1 MSGADELDEAIALAN
16 SGRTRPEPPPAPRLK
31 RIRRIQWSESPDNPQ
46 NAGNNVDPAAE
57 PPNGHPSDQAAGH
70 GGHEGHA
77 NHGGYAGHGGTGS
90 HEGRHERGSSG
101 GHGTGSPGSGTGGP
115 GPLPPG
121 NPGEAPGGARSGPQQ
136 HSPGDPQ
143 DPRRGPQQHP
153 QSQSGDSARKPP
165 PSWSEAVALASS
177 AATALPAENVP
188 LAHALGRTLAAP
200 LRALTDLPP
209 FDTSAMDGWAVSGPG
224 PWEPARAADGTERPG
239 ILAGDRSEP
248 TQLADG
254 EAVRI
259 ATGARIPSGTSAV
272 LRSEAARRTGTRL
285 RTATPPQPGTD
296 IRPRGQECR
305 KGDELLPS
313 GPAVTPAVL
322 GLAAAA
328 GYDELPAV
336 PRPRAEVL
344 VLGDELLHRGLPRDG
359 RIRDALGPMV
369 EPWLTAL
376 GAEVTVTR
384 LLGDDAEALYEAL
397 ATTTADVV
405 VTTGGTAAGPV
416 DHLQPTL
423 RRLDAQLLVHGV
435 RVRPGHPMLL
445 AALGPATAQH
455 SAGKKPRRRFL
466 VGLPGNPL
474 AAISGLV
481 TLAAPLLRAL
491 AGRTEPEPREATLGA
506 EVSGHP
512 HDTRLVPV
520 RYEGSGIR
528 ARIRPLRYAG
538 PAMLRGVASCDA
550 LAVVPPGGG
559 TPGTDVPVLEL
570 PW

>member
-1 MSGADELDEAIALAN
+1 MSDADELDEAIALAN
-16 SGRTRPEPPPAPRLK
+16 SGRIRQDPPPAPRLK
-31 RIRRIQWSESPDNPQ
+31 RIRRIQWSADGTEGPDCTE
-46 NAGNNVDPAAE
+46 GLDGGETSGSAE
-57 PPNGHPSDQAAGH
+57 N
-70 GGHEGHA
+70 
-77 NHGGYAGHGGTGS
+77 
-90 HEGRHERGSSG
+90 
-101 GHGTGSPGSGTGGP
+101 
-115 GPLPPG
+115 
-121 NPGEAPGGARSGPQQ
+121 PGGAHPHEGAAGRDGVPGRAGPAPSGHCSENAPADGTRPPA
-136 HSPGDPQ
+136 STRTGTGTGTGRATATGTSTGTAEDTGTGTAEDTGQ
-143 DPRRGPQQHP
+143 DPHGRGRPRQHP
-153 QSQSGDSARKPP
+153 QERSDDGAEVRAPAAT
-165 PSWSEAVALASS
+165 WSEAVALAAS
-177 AATALPAENVP
+177 AVTALPRETVP

-224 PWEPARAADGTERPG
+224 PWEPARAADGTERPEL
-239 ILAGDRSEP
+239 LAGARAEP
-248 TQLADG
+248 PQLADG

-259 ATGARIPSGTSAV
+259 ATGARVPSGTSAV
-272 LRSEAARRTGTRL
+272 LRREAAERTGARV

-305 KGDELLPS
+305 KGDELLPT
-313 GPAVTPAVL
+313 GTAVTPAVL

-328 GYDELPAV
+328 GYDDLATV

-384 LLGDDAEALYEAL
+384 LLGDDAEALHEAL
-397 ATTTADVV
+397 AGSTADVL
-405 VTTGGTAAGPV
+405 VTTGSTAAGPL
-416 DHLQPTL
+416 DHLRPTL
-423 RRLDAQLLVHGV
+423 RRLDARLLVHGV

-445 AALGPATAQH
+445 AVLAPGDRQR
-455 SAGKKPRRRFL
+455 AGGQPRHRYL

-474 AAISGLV
+474 AALSGLV

-491 AGRTEPEPREATLGA
+491 AGRTAPAPREATLGA

-520 RYEGSGIR
+520 RCEGSGLR

-559 TPGTDVPVLEL
+559 APGTDVPVLDL

>member
-1 MSGADELDEAIALAN
+1 MSDADELDEAIALAN
-16 SGRTRPEPPPAPRLK
+16 SGRIRQDPPPAPRLK
-31 RIRRIQWSESPDNPQ
+31 RIRRIQWSADGTEGPDN
-46 NAGNNVDPAAE
+46 
-57 PPNGHPSDQAAGH
+57 
-70 GGHEGHA
+70 
-77 NHGGYAGHGGTGS
+77 GGT
-90 HEGRHERGSSG
+90 
-101 GHGTGSPGSGTGGP
+101 PGSAE
-115 GPLPPG
+115 
-121 NPGEAPGGARSGPQQ
+121 NPGGARPAPGEAGRGTVPGGAHPSEGAAAGGGR
-136 HSPGDPQ
+136 PGDGG
-143 DPRRGPQQHP
+143 RGPAGHPGNTSADGDRQPTGTGTGTSTGTGTGTGTAEVAEGTGGDPHGRGQPRQHP
-153 QSQSGDSARKPP
+153 QDRTGAAARQPAVT
-165 PSWSEAVALASS
+165 WSEAVALASS
-177 AATALPAENVP
+177 AAIALPRETVP

-239 ILAGDRSEP
+239 LLAGARAEP
-248 TQLADG
+248 PQLADG

-259 ATGARIPSGTSAV
+259 ATGARVPSGTSAV
-272 LRSEAARRTGTRL
+272 LRREAAQHTGARV

-305 KGDELLPS
+305 TGDELLPA
-313 GPAVTPAVL
+313 GAAVTPVVL

-328 GYDELPAV
+328 GYDDLATV

-344 VLGDELLHRGLPRDG
+344 VLGDELLHRGLPREG

-384 LLGDDAEALYEAL
+384 LLGDDAEALHEAL
-397 ATTTADVV
+397 AGSTADVL
-405 VTTGGTAAGPV
+405 VTTGSTAAGPL
-416 DHLQPTL
+416 DHLRPTL
-423 RRLDAQLLVHGV
+423 RRLDARLLVHGV

-445 AALGPATAQH
+445 AALGPGDRQSTGGQ
-455 SAGKKPRRRFL
+455 PRHRCL

-474 AAISGLV
+474 AALSGLV

-491 AGRTEPEPREATLGA
+491 AGRAAPEPREATLGA

-520 RYEGSGIR
+520 RCEGSGLR

-559 TPGTDVPVLEL
+559 APGTDVPVLDL